1 MKEEGDDQAAIH
13 TGRRRHLIRESSTSL
28 EARLD
33 PHGLF
38 AFIGRR
44 WSISHDGTNQPCT
57 A

>member
-1 MKEEGDDQAAIH
+1 VKEEGDDQAAIH